1 MLTHLPYS
9 LLLFVLGARPSGQL
23 AQTVLIIRNNDTL
36 YDDRG
41 VLHHHHHH
49 QARRVDEETRAFL
62 FNLNNLGILLYLFSD
77 YTFFDKNHFGTK
89 KQCTYRDTPE
99 ATTEI
104 YTKFQR
110 ESLKETKE
118 KEKTHTKREIMK
130 LSQLVL
136 APLVSAR
143 FDLGTIAEE
152 PVENGLQC
160 PPKDCLITFNFNCH

>member
-77 YTFFDKNHFGTK
+77 YTFLTKITLAQRNNAHIEIHQKQRPKSIRNFKENH
-89 KQCTYRDTPE
+89 
-99 ATTEI
+99 
-104 YTKFQR
+104 
-110 ESLKETKE
+110 
-118 KEKTHTKREIMK
+118 
-130 LSQLVL
+130 
-136 APLVSAR
+136 
-143 FDLGTIAEE
+143 
-152 PVENGLQC
+152 
-160 PPKDCLITFNFNCH
+160 